1 MTPADVELVGT
12 GFNDMPIALSTGT
25 VEAAFLIEPI
35 LSVAENQGLAVRYVG
50 VGYRYPD
57 HVAAVRM
64 LSPRFATENRE
75 AAAFWNG

>member
-12 GFNDMPIALSTGT
+12 GFNDMPIALSIGT

-35 LSVAENQGLAVRYVG
+35 LSVAESRGLAVRDVG

-57 HVAAVRM
+57 HVAGLM
-64 LSPRFATENRE
+64 FSPRFATEKRE